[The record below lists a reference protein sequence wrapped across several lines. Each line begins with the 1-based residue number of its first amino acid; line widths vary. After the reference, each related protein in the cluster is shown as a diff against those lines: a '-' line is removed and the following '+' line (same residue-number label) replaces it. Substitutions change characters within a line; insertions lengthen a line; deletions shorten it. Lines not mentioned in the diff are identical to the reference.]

1 MEKIAANSCILKAK
15 VVATLKYLS
24 NYQSSLDPHLI
35 NCEIVLD
42 LTWSIDCISA
52 ILNSA
57 KISINPAAVLP
68 VLDLPKGCI
77 TDAIF
82 EMNIARL
89 YVSVVTLS
97 INDTTKFKKNLKSR
111 RFKSTI
117 SWNGYRSEI
126 TTEPE
131 NNLSCM
137 IDRAFRSFFFYLGF
151 FSRIFRMHRTAGEG
165 GGYLCNSFLPLP
177 PASQTIRHYPGN
189 YR

>member
-1 MEKIAANSCILKAK
+1 M
-15 VVATLKYLS
+15 
-24 NYQSSLDPHLI
+24 
-35 NCEIVLD
+35 LD

-68 VLDLPKGCI
+68 VLDLPKGCT
-77 TDAIF
+77 TDATF

-97 INDTTKFKKNLKSR
+97 KNDTTKFKKNLKSR

-137 IDRAFRSFFFYLGF
+137 IDPAFRSFFSIWVFFHGYSGCTGQQGKEEGIYVTPFYHFHLL
-151 FSRIFRMHRTAGEG
+151 HRQ
-165 GGYLCNSFLPLP
+165 LDII
-177 PASQTIRHYPGN
+177 QTITAKSSPLHIASSWTRTGN
-189 YR
+189 KGFSLF